1 MADFYITSLVGPFAS
16 VVGSAFGTFTTRQDV
31 SPQPV
36 PVLNPNTLHIGSKL
50 KIEAEGEFSSTGTPT
65 FVMGVYLGTN
75 AAPPAPVSI
84 LAESAAQATSTA
96 ASWPWRLEYRGI
108 VTALG
113 TAGSITG
120 MGNLEWSTS
129 LTAST
134 TVPMPLTLALRTVA
148 IDTTIVRSIGVC
160 ATCSASNAA
169 NTIKTYNLSVQLMN

>member
-1 MADFYITSLVGPFAS
+1 VDLYLSAPLGPFAPA
-16 VVGSAFGTFTTRQDV
+16 VGAAFGTFTARQDV

-36 PVLNPNTLHIGSKL
+36 PVVLPNQLHIGTML

-75 AAPPAPVSI
+75 VNPPVPVSI

-96 ASWPWRLEYRGI
+96 ASWPWRLEYRGK

-129 LTAST
+129 LTVST

-148 IDTTIVRSIGVC
+148 IDTTIVRSVGVC
-160 ATCSASNAA
+160 ATCSASSAS
-169 NTIKTYNLSVQLMN
+169 NTIKTYCISAVLLN